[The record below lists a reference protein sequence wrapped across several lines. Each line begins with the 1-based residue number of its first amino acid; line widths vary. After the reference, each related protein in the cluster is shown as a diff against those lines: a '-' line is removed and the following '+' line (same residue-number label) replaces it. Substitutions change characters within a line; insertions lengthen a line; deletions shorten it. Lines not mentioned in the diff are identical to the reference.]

1 MNAASVLLSL
11 RCEYTRIVLIR
22 KSRTTKQMRFCG
34 LAPCSFM
41 SRSKDMHKDHVLVFI
56 LRIATSRSVCYMRL
70 TLTLKQIEGACELSI
85 MRAQSAL

>member
-1 MNAASVLLSL
+1 MMNAASVLLSP
-11 RCEYTRIVLIR
+11 RCEYTRIFLIR

-70 TLTLKQIEGACELSI
+70 LS
-85 MRAQSAL
+85 AFS